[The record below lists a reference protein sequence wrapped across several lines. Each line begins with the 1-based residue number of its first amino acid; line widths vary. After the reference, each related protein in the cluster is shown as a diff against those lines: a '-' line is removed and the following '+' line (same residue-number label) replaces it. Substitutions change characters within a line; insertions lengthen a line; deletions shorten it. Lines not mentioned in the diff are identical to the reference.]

1 MRSSHRSNGLPLV
14 ALALCVAGIASW
26 AVMRYQARQV
36 VVEAAA
42 IYSALTLQPHSRVAD
57 VGAGTGRYS
66 LELARTLLTDG
77 YVYATEIDLERLA
90 NIRTA
95 VAAEGLQNVTAL
107 ESRDSDTGLRPGCCD
122 GVFLR
127 RVYHHLTDPASV
139 ASDLFAAVRPGGR
152 LVIIDFEPGAWWS
165 SLFPAG
171 DLPPSRRGHGI
182 SPAVVVAE
190 LTAAGFVL
198 GEQIDD
204 WGGGN
209 YGLVFSRHRSAD
221 EARQN

>member
-1 MRSSHRSNGLPLV
+1 
-14 ALALCVAGIASW
+14 
-26 AVMRYQARQV
+26 MRYQARQV

-42 IYSALTLQPHSRVAD
+42 IYSALALQPQSRVAD

-77 YVYATEIDLERLA
+77 YVYATEIDLGKLA

-95 VAAEGLQNVTAL
+95 VADEGLQNVTAL
-107 ESRDSDTGLRPGCCD
+107 ESRDSDTGLRPACCD

-127 RVYHHLTDPASV
+127 RVYHHLNDPASV

-152 LVIIDFEPGAWWS
+152 LVIVDFEPGGWWS
-165 SLFPAG
+165 GLFPSG
-171 DLPPSRRGHGI
+171 DLPASRRGHGV

-204 WGGGN
+204 WGAGN
-209 YGLVFSRHRSAD
+209 YGLIFSRHRLAD
-221 EARQN
+221 EASQN